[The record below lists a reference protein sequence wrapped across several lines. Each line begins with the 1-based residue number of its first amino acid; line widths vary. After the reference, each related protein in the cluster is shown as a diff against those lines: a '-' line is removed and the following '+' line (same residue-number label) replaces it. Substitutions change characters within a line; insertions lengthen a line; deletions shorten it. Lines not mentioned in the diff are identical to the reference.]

1 LRTAPARESDLV
13 LVLLTPGRGRVDA
26 IARGARKSRRRFPGG
41 LFVGARGEATVAPGR
56 GALARLDAFDLVGES
71 AALGRD
77 LEAFAYAGYLCELT
91 EQLVA
96 GPHPDPRLFAG
107 LWGALDRC
115 VRAAPEPSILRAY
128 ELALLDA
135 LGLLPTFGRCCVCG
149 DVRASAERVA
159 FDAER
164 GGALCER
171 HAERAPVEGVPAA
184 VLDACEALARG
195 DRDGLSAAGPGT
207 RRGVRDLL
215 LELLRRHLRRPLR
228 SLELF
233 AQLGAERPALRGP
246 ARS

>member
-77 LEAFAYAGYLCELT
+77 LEAFAYAGYLC
-91 EQLVA
+91 
-96 GPHPDPRLFAG
+96 
-107 LWGALDRC
+107 ALDRC